1 CVAGPT
7 LNQHTNTATLQ
18 KGEPMRRVDQLQIF
32 QAAWIGALVAIFC
45 LADMAAGAADEPLMI
60 AKQGNF
66 YIGGKYVESK
76 GDMPMVGQAFIE
88 YQIPQRQIHPY
99 PIVMIHGGGQT
110 GSGWISTPDG
120 REGWAQYFL
129 RRGYAIY
136 IVDQVA
142 RGRSAYIA

>member
-1 CVAGPT
+1 
-7 LNQHTNTATLQ
+7 
-18 KGEPMRRVDQLQIF
+18 
-32 QAAWIGALVAIFC
+32 AASSP
-45 LADMAAGAADEPLMI
+45 DEPLMI
-60 AKQGNF
+60 AKQCNF
-66 YIGGKYVESK
+66 HIGGKYGESK
-76 GDMPMVGQAFIE
+76 GDMPMVGQAFVE

-142 RGRSAYIA
+142 RGRSAYIAEVYGAPRRSEERRVGKECGAWRWWGDRAVKGD